1 MATTRAPCHT
11 KLKLYFDFLFSLQPM
26 TLLNSS
32 RSLPQ
37 AHPHDSPVHGISA
50 MLISIVLFSAMD
62 SIVKWLGGSYPT
74 HQIMFFRCT
83 VAMVPIL
90 VIIGMRGGISLLRI
104 QEPFLLSLRCL
115 LGITAMG
122 FAFYAFSLMRLAD
135 GIAILHT
142 TPLFMTILSIIFF
155 KERVGLHR
163 WVAVMAGFVGMLIVV
178 RPGNSMF
185 ESGSFYMLLA
195 AFCISC
201 TTILIRH
208 LSIRSDPVNL
218 TFYFTMSG
226 IVISSIAIFFLGW
239 QSPEGRD
246 WLFFIAVGLLG
257 GMAQYLMTVSYRQA
271 QISIVA
277 PLKYLSIGFG
287 GVIAYFVW
295 AELPDVQSL
304 IGIGIIVGCGLYTL
318 HRELYHNR
326 KRKHAS

>member
-1 MATTRAPCHT
+1 MATMGTPYPLNQRFILSFILLT
-11 KLKLYFDFLFSLQPM
+11 LIQPL
-26 TLLNSS
+26 TLLNSF
-32 RSLPQ
+32 RHLPKSLQ
-37 AHPHDSPVHGISA
+37 HDSPIHGISA

-74 HQIMFFRCT
+74 HQIMFFRCA
-83 VAMVPIL
+83 VAMVPIV
-90 VIIGMRGGISLLRI
+90 VIITMRGGISLLRI

-135 GIAILHT
+135 GLAILHT
-142 TPLFMTILSIIFF
+142 TPLFMTVLSIMFL

-163 WVAVMAGFVGMLIVV
+163 WAAVMAGFIGMTIVV

-226 IVISSIAIFFLGW
+226 VLISSIAIFFLGW
-239 QSPEGRD
+239 QAPEGRD
-246 WLFFIAVGLLG
+246 WAFFIAVGFLG
-257 GMAQYLMTVSYRQA
+257 GMAQYLMNVSYRQA
-271 QISIVA
+271 QISMVA

-287 GVIAYFVW
+287 GMIAYFVW
-295 AELPDVQSL
+295 SELPDLQSL
-304 IGIGIIVGCGLYTL
+304 VGISIIIACGLYTL
-318 HRELYHNR
+318 HRELFHNR
-326 KRKHAS
+326 K

>member
-1 MATTRAPCHT
+1 MATMGTPYPLNQRFI
-11 KLKLYFDFLFSLQPM
+11 LSFILLILIQPL
-26 TLLNSS
+26 TLLNSF
-32 RSLPQ
+32 RHLPKSLQ
-37 AHPHDSPVHGISA
+37 HDSPIHGISA

-74 HQIMFFRCT
+74 HQIMFFRCA
-83 VAMVPIL
+83 VAMVPIV
-90 VIIGMRGGISLLRI
+90 VIITMRGGISLLRI

-135 GIAILHT
+135 GLAILHT
-142 TPLFMTILSIIFF
+142 TPLFMTVLSIMFL

-163 WVAVMAGFVGMLIVV
+163 WAAVMAGFIGMTIVV

-226 IVISSIAIFFLGW
+226 VLISSIAIFFLGW
-239 QSPEGRD
+239 QAPEGRD
-246 WLFFIAVGLLG
+246 WAFFIAVGFLG
-257 GMAQYLMTVSYRQA
+257 GMAQYLMNVSYRQA
-271 QISIVA
+271 QISMVA

-287 GVIAYFVW
+287 GMIAYFVW
-295 AELPDVQSL
+295 SELPDLQSL
-304 IGIGIIVGCGLYTL
+304 VGISIIIACGLYTL
-318 HRELYHNR
+318 HRELFHNR
-326 KRKHAS
+326 K

>member
-1 MATTRAPCHT
+1 MATMGTPCP
-11 KLKLYFDFLFSLQPM
+11 LSQRFILSFILLILIQPL
-26 TLLNSS
+26 TLLNSF
-32 RSLPQ
+32 RHLPKSLQ
-37 AHPHDSPVHGISA
+37 HDSPIHGISA

-74 HQIMFFRCT
+74 HQIMFFRCA
-83 VAMVPIL
+83 VAMVPIV
-90 VIIGMRGGISLLRI
+90 VIITMRGGISLLRI

-135 GIAILHT
+135 GLAILHT
-142 TPLFMTILSIIFF
+142 TPLFMTVLSIMFL

-163 WVAVMAGFVGMLIVV
+163 WAAVMAGFIGMTIVV

-226 IVISSIAIFFLGW
+226 VLISSIAIFFLGW
-239 QSPEGRD
+239 QAPEGRD
-246 WLFFIAVGLLG
+246 WAFFIAVGFLG
-257 GMAQYLMTVSYRQA
+257 GMAQYLMNVSYRQA
-271 QISIVA
+271 QISMVA

-287 GVIAYFVW
+287 GMIAYFVW
-295 AELPDVQSL
+295 SELPDLQSL
-304 IGIGIIVGCGLYTL
+304 VGISIIIACGLYTL
-318 HRELYHNR
+318 HRELFHNR
-326 KRKHAS
+326 K

>member
-1 MATTRAPCHT
+1 
-11 KLKLYFDFLFSLQPM
+11 
-26 TLLNSS
+26 
-32 RSLPQ
+32 
-37 AHPHDSPVHGISA
+37 

-142 TPLFMTILSIIFF
+142 APLFMTVLSIVFL
-155 KERVGLHR
+155 KERVGIHR
-163 WVAVMAGFVGMLIVV
+163 WGAVMAGFVGMLIVV
-178 RPGNSMF
+178 RPDNSMF

-208 LSIRSDPVNL
+208 LSIRCDPVNL

-226 IVISSIAIFFLGW
+226 VVISSIAIFFLGW
-239 QSPEGRD
+239 QSPQGRD
-246 WLFFIAVGLLG
+246 WVLFIAIGLLG

-326 KRKHAS
+326 KSKHAS

>member
-1 MATTRAPCHT
+1 MATMGTPCP
-11 KLKLYFDFLFSLQPM
+11 LNQRFILSFILLILIQPL
-26 TLLNSS
+26 TLLNSF
-32 RSLPQ
+32 RHLPKSLQ
-37 AHPHDSPVHGISA
+37 HDSPIHGISA

-74 HQIMFFRCT
+74 HQIMFFRCA
-83 VAMVPIL
+83 VAMVPIV
-90 VIIGMRGGISLLRI
+90 VIITMRGGISLLRI
-104 QEPFLLSLRCL
+104 QEPFLLSIRCL

-135 GIAILHT
+135 GLAILHT
-142 TPLFMTILSIIFF
+142 TPLFMTVLSIMFL

-163 WVAVMAGFVGMLIVV
+163 WAAVMAGFIGMTIVV

-226 IVISSIAIFFLGW
+226 VVISSIAIFFLGW
-239 QSPEGRD
+239 QAPEGRD
-246 WLFFIAVGLLG
+246 WAFFIAVGFLG
-257 GMAQYLMTVSYRQA
+257 GMAQYLMNVSYRQA
-271 QISIVA
+271 QISMVA

-287 GVIAYFVW
+287 GMIAYFVW
-295 AELPDVQSL
+295 SELPDLQSL
-304 IGIGIIVGCGLYTL
+304 VGISIIIACGLYTL
-318 HRELYHNR
+318 HRELFHNR
-326 KRKHAS
+326 K

>member
-1 MATTRAPCHT
+1 
-11 KLKLYFDFLFSLQPM
+11 M

-37 AHPHDSPVHGISA
+37 SHPNDSPVHGISA

-142 TPLFMTILSIIFF
+142 TPLFMTILSIMFF
-155 KERVGLHR
+155 KERVGLYR
-163 WVAVMAGFVGMLIVV
+163 WAAVIAGFIGMLIVV

-226 IVISSIAIFFLGW
+226 VVISSIAIFFLGW
-239 QSPEGRD
+239 QSPQGRD

-326 KRKHAS
+326 KRKRAS

>member
-1 MATTRAPCHT
+1 MATMGTPCP
-11 KLKLYFDFLFSLQPM
+11 LNQRFILSFILLILIQPL
-26 TLLNSS
+26 TLLNSF
-32 RSLPQ
+32 RHLPKSLQ
-37 AHPHDSPVHGISA
+37 HDSPIHGISA

-74 HQIMFFRCT
+74 HQIMFFRCA
-83 VAMVPIL
+83 VAMVPIV
-90 VIIGMRGGISLLRI
+90 VIITMRGGISLLRI

-135 GIAILHT
+135 GLAILHT
-142 TPLFMTILSIIFF
+142 TPLFMTVLSIMFL

-163 WVAVMAGFVGMLIVV
+163 WAAVMAGFIGMTIVV

-226 IVISSIAIFFLGW
+226 VLISSIAIFFLGW
-239 QSPEGRD
+239 QAPEGRD
-246 WLFFIAVGLLG
+246 WAFFIAVGFLG
-257 GMAQYLMTVSYRQA
+257 GMAQYLMNVSYRQA
-271 QISIVA
+271 QISMVS

-287 GVIAYFVW
+287 GMIAYFVW
-295 AELPDVQSL
+295 SELPDLQSL
-304 IGIGIIVGCGLYTL
+304 VGISIIIACGLYTL
-318 HRELYHNR
+318 HRELFHNR
-326 KRKHAS
+326 K

>member
-1 MATTRAPCHT
+1 MVTIKTPCHNKP
-11 KLKLYFDFLFSLQPM
+11 KLSFFYYLFQPM
-26 TLLNSS
+26 TLLNFFGLMPYS
-32 RSLPQ
+32 RQ
-37 AHPHDSPVHGISA
+37 HDSPVHGISA
-50 MLISIVLFSAMD
+50 MLFSIVLFSGMD

-74 HQIMFFRCT
+74 HQIMFFRCAI
-83 VAMVPIL
+83 AMVPIV
-90 VIIGMRGGISLLRI
+90 VIIIMRGGISLLRI
-104 QEPFLLSLRCL
+104 QEPFLLSLRCF

-122 FAFYAFSLMRLAD
+122 FAFHAFSLMRLAD

-142 TPLFMTILSIIFF
+142 TPLFMTVLSIIFL

-163 WVAVMAGFVGMLIVV
+163 WAAVMAGFIGMVIVV

-218 TFYFTMSG
+218 TFYFTMAG
-226 IVISSIAIFFLGW
+226 VVISSIAIFFLGW
-239 QSPEGRD
+239 QTPQGQD
-246 WLFFIAVGLLG
+246 WAFFIAVGFLG

-271 QISIVA
+271 KISTVA

-295 AELPDVQSL
+295 SELPDIQSL
-304 IGIGIIVGCGLYTL
+304 IGITIIVACGLYTL
-318 HRELYHNR
+318 HRELFLDHKKKN
-326 KRKHAS
+326 A

>member
-1 MATTRAPCHT
+1 MATMGTPYPLNQRFI
-11 KLKLYFDFLFSLQPM
+11 LSFILLILIQPL
-26 TLLNSS
+26 TLLNSF
-32 RSLPQ
+32 RHLPKSLQ
-37 AHPHDSPVHGISA
+37 HDSPIHGISA

-74 HQIMFFRCT
+74 HQIMFFRCA
-83 VAMVPIL
+83 VAMVPIV
-90 VIIGMRGGISLLRI
+90 VIITMRGGISLLRI

-135 GIAILHT
+135 GLAILHT
-142 TPLFMTILSIIFF
+142 TPLFMTVLSIMFL

-163 WVAVMAGFVGMLIVV
+163 WAAVMAGFIGMTIVV

-226 IVISSIAIFFLGW
+226 VLISSIAIFFLGW
-239 QSPEGRD
+239 QAPEGRD
-246 WLFFIAVGLLG
+246 WAFFIAVGFLG
-257 GMAQYLMTVSYRQA
+257 GMAQYLMNVSYRQA
-271 QISIVA
+271 QISMVS

-287 GVIAYFVW
+287 GMIAYFVW
-295 AELPDVQSL
+295 SELPDLQSL
-304 IGIGIIVGCGLYTL
+304 VGISIIIACGLYTL
-318 HRELYHNR
+318 HRELFHNR
-326 KRKHAS
+326 K

>member
-1 MATTRAPCHT
+1 MATMGTPYPLNQRFI
-11 KLKLYFDFLFSLQPM
+11 LSFILLILIQPL
-26 TLLNSS
+26 TLLNSF
-32 RSLPQ
+32 RHLPKSLQ
-37 AHPHDSPVHGISA
+37 HDSPIHGISA

-74 HQIMFFRCT
+74 HQIMFFRCA
-83 VAMVPIL
+83 VAMVPIV
-90 VIIGMRGGISLLRI
+90 VIITMRGGISLLRI

-135 GIAILHT
+135 GLAILHT
-142 TPLFMTILSIIFF
+142 TPLFMTVLSIMFL

-163 WVAVMAGFVGMLIVV
+163 WAAVMAGFIGMTIVV

-226 IVISSIAIFFLGW
+226 VVISSIAIFFLGW
-239 QSPEGRD
+239 QAPEGRD
-246 WLFFIAVGLLG
+246 WAFFIAVGFLG
-257 GMAQYLMTVSYRQA
+257 GMAQYLMNVSYRQA
-271 QISIVA
+271 QISMVA

-287 GVIAYFVW
+287 GMIAYFVW
-295 AELPDVQSL
+295 SELPDLQSL
-304 IGIGIIVGCGLYTL
+304 VGISIIIACGLYTL
-318 HRELYHNR
+318 HRELFHNR
-326 KRKHAS
+326 K

>member
-1 MATTRAPCHT
+1 MATMGTPCP
-11 KLKLYFDFLFSLQPM
+11 LNQRFILSFILLILIQPL
-26 TLLNSS
+26 TLLNSF
-32 RSLPQ
+32 RHLPKSLQ
-37 AHPHDSPVHGISA
+37 HDSPIHGISA

-74 HQIMFFRCT
+74 HQIMFFRCA
-83 VAMVPIL
+83 VAMVPIV
-90 VIIGMRGGISLLRI
+90 VIITMRGGISLLRI
-104 QEPFLLSLRCL
+104 QEPFLLSIRCL

-135 GIAILHT
+135 GLAILHT
-142 TPLFMTILSIIFF
+142 TPLFMTVLSIMFL

-163 WVAVMAGFVGMLIVV
+163 WAAVMAGFIGMTIVV

-195 AFCISC
+195 AFCISY

-226 IVISSIAIFFLGW
+226 VLISSIAIFFLGW
-239 QSPEGRD
+239 QAPEGRD
-246 WLFFIAVGLLG
+246 WAFFIAVGFLG
-257 GMAQYLMTVSYRQA
+257 GMAQYLMNVSYRQA
-271 QISIVA
+271 QISMVS

-287 GVIAYFVW
+287 GMIAYFVW
-295 AELPDVQSL
+295 SELPDLQSL
-304 IGIGIIVGCGLYTL
+304 VGISIIIACGLYTL
-318 HRELYHNR
+318 HRELFHNR
-326 KRKHAS
+326 K

>member
-1 MATTRAPCHT
+1 MATMGTPCP
-11 KLKLYFDFLFSLQPM
+11 LNQRFILSFILLILIQPL
-26 TLLNSS
+26 TLLNSF
-32 RSLPQ
+32 RHLPKSLQ
-37 AHPHDSPVHGISA
+37 HDSPIHGISA

-74 HQIMFFRCT
+74 HQIMFFRCA
-83 VAMVPIL
+83 VAMVPIV
-90 VIIGMRGGISLLRI
+90 VIITMRGGISLLRI
-104 QEPFLLSLRCL
+104 QEPFLLSIRCL

-135 GIAILHT
+135 GLAILHT
-142 TPLFMTILSIIFF
+142 TPLFMTVLSIMFL

-163 WVAVMAGFVGMLIVV
+163 WAAVMAGFIGMTIVV

-226 IVISSIAIFFLGW
+226 VLISSIAIFFLGW
-239 QSPEGRD
+239 QAPEGRD
-246 WLFFIAVGLLG
+246 WAFFIAVGFLG
-257 GMAQYLMTVSYRQA
+257 GMAQYLMNVSYRQA
-271 QISIVA
+271 QISMVA

-287 GVIAYFVW
+287 GMIAYFVW
-295 AELPDVQSL
+295 SELPDLQSL
-304 IGIGIIVGCGLYTL
+304 VGISIIIACGLYTL
-318 HRELYHNR
+318 HRELFHNR
-326 KRKHAS
+326 K

>member
-1 MATTRAPCHT
+1 MATMGTPYPLNQRFILSFILLT
-11 KLKLYFDFLFSLQPM
+11 LIQPL
-26 TLLNSS
+26 TLLNSF
-32 RSLPQ
+32 RHLPKSLQ
-37 AHPHDSPVHGISA
+37 HDSPIHGISA

-74 HQIMFFRCT
+74 HQIMFFRCA
-83 VAMVPIL
+83 VAMVPIV
-90 VIIGMRGGISLLRI
+90 VIITMRGGISLLRI

-135 GIAILHT
+135 GLAILHT
-142 TPLFMTILSIIFF
+142 TPLFMTVLSIMFL

-163 WVAVMAGFVGMLIVV
+163 WAAVMAGFIGMTIVV

-226 IVISSIAIFFLGW
+226 VVISSIAIFFLGW
-239 QSPEGRD
+239 QAPEGRD
-246 WLFFIAVGLLG
+246 WAFFIAVGFLG
-257 GMAQYLMTVSYRQA
+257 GMAQYLMNVSYRQA
-271 QISIVA
+271 QISMVA

-287 GVIAYFVW
+287 GMIAYFVW
-295 AELPDVQSL
+295 SELPDLQSL
-304 IGIGIIVGCGLYTL
+304 VGISIIIACGLYTL
-318 HRELYHNR
+318 HRELFHNR
-326 KRKHAS
+326 K

>member
-1 MATTRAPCHT
+1 MATMGTPYPLNQRLILSFILLT
-11 KLKLYFDFLFSLQPM
+11 LIQPL
-26 TLLNSS
+26 TLLNSF
-32 RSLPQ
+32 RHLPKSLQ
-37 AHPHDSPVHGISA
+37 HDSPIHGISA

-74 HQIMFFRCT
+74 HQIMFFRCA
-83 VAMVPIL
+83 VAMVPIV
-90 VIIGMRGGISLLRI
+90 VIITMRGGISLLRI
-104 QEPFLLSLRCL
+104 QEPFLLSIRCL

-135 GIAILHT
+135 GLAILHT
-142 TPLFMTILSIIFF
+142 TPLFMTVLSIMFL

-163 WVAVMAGFVGMLIVV
+163 WAAVMAGFIGMTIVV

-226 IVISSIAIFFLGW
+226 VVISSIAIFFLGW
-239 QSPEGRD
+239 QAPEGRD
-246 WLFFIAVGLLG
+246 WAFFIAVGFLG
-257 GMAQYLMTVSYRQA
+257 GMAQYLMNVSYRQA
-271 QISIVA
+271 QISMVA

-287 GVIAYFVW
+287 GMIAYFVW
-295 AELPDVQSL
+295 SELPDLQSL
-304 IGIGIIVGCGLYTL
+304 VGISIIIACGLYTL
-318 HRELYHNR
+318 HRELFHNR
-326 KRKHAS
+326 K

>member
-1 MATTRAPCHT
+1 MA
-11 KLKLYFDFLFSLQPM
+11 
-26 TLLNSS
+26 LLNSS
-32 RSLPQ
+32 RSLSLSRQSDAPIL
-37 AHPHDSPVHGISA
+37 GIGA

-62 SIVKWLGGSYPT
+62 SMVKWLGSSYPT
-74 HQIMFFRCT
+74 HQIMFFRCAI
-83 VAMVPIL
+83 AMAPIV
-90 VIIGMRGGISLLRI
+90 VIIFMRGGITLLRI
-104 QEPFLLSLRCL
+104 QEPLLLSLRCL

-142 TPLFMTILSIIFF
+142 TPLFMTVLSIVFL
-155 KERVGLHR
+155 KERVGWHR
-163 WVAVMAGFVGMLIVV
+163 WAAVIAGFMGMLIVV

-185 ESGSFYMLLA
+185 ESGSFYMLAA

-218 TFYFTMSG
+218 TFYFTMTG
-226 IVISSIAIFFLGW
+226 VVISSIAIAFLGW
-239 QSPEGRD
+239 QAPLGRD

-271 QISIVA
+271 QISTVA

-295 AELPDVQSL
+295 DELPDLQSL
-304 IGIGIIVGCGLYTL
+304 IGIVIIVGGGLYTL

-326 KRKHAS
+326 KIKRA

>member
-1 MATTRAPCHT
+1 MATMGTPYPLNQRFILSFILLT
-11 KLKLYFDFLFSLQPM
+11 LIQPL
-26 TLLNSS
+26 TLLNSF
-32 RSLPQ
+32 RHLPKSLQ
-37 AHPHDSPVHGISA
+37 HDSPIHGISA

-74 HQIMFFRCT
+74 HQIMFFRCA
-83 VAMVPIL
+83 VAMVPIV
-90 VIIGMRGGISLLRI
+90 VIITMRGGISLLRI
-104 QEPFLLSLRCL
+104 QEPFLLSIRCL

-135 GIAILHT
+135 GLAILHT
-142 TPLFMTILSIIFF
+142 TPLFMTVLSIMFL

-163 WVAVMAGFVGMLIVV
+163 WAAVMAGFIGMTIVV

-226 IVISSIAIFFLGW
+226 VVISSIAIFFLGW
-239 QSPEGRD
+239 QAPEGRD
-246 WLFFIAVGLLG
+246 WAFFIAVGFLG
-257 GMAQYLMTVSYRQA
+257 GMAQYLMNVSYRQA
-271 QISIVA
+271 QISMVA

-287 GVIAYFVW
+287 GMIAYFVW
-295 AELPDVQSL
+295 SELPDLQSL
-304 IGIGIIVGCGLYTL
+304 VGISIIIACGLYTL
-318 HRELYHNR
+318 HRELFHNR
-326 KRKHAS
+326 K

>member
-1 MATTRAPCHT
+1 MNYLPFVS
-11 KLKLYFDFLFSLQPM
+11 LIFSFLAVAILSLSQPI
-26 TLLNSS
+26 SS
-32 RSLPQ
+32 RQSDAPIL
-37 AHPHDSPVHGISA
+37 GIAA
-50 MLISIVLFSAMD
+50 MLISIILFSAMD
-62 SIVKWLGGSYPT
+62 SMVKWLGGSYPT

-83 VAMVPIL
+83 IAMAPIV
-90 VIIGMRGGISLLRI
+90 VIIFMRGGVSLLRI

-142 TPLFMTILSIIFF
+142 TPLFMTVLSIVFL

-163 WVAVMAGFVGMLIVV
+163 WAAVLAGFVGMLIVV

-185 ESGSFYMLLA
+185 ESGSFYMLVA

-218 TFYFTMSG
+218 TFYFTMTG
-226 IVISSIAIFFLGW
+226 VVISSVAIVFLGW
-239 QSPEGRD
+239 QAPLSRD
-246 WLFFIAVGLLG
+246 WLFFIGVGLFG
-257 GMAQYLMTVSYRQA
+257 GMAQYLMTVSYRHA
-271 QISIVA
+271 QISTVA

-295 AELPDVQSL
+295 AELPDLQSL
-304 IGIGIIVGCGLYTL
+304 TGIAIIVGCGLYTL

-326 KRKHAS
+326 KSKHAS

>member
-1 MATTRAPCHT
+1 MALLITSKSLSSPESDAPI
-11 KLKLYFDFLFSLQPM
+11 L
-26 TLLNSS
+26 
-32 RSLPQ
+32 
-37 AHPHDSPVHGISA
+37 GIGA

-62 SIVKWLGGSYPT
+62 SMVKWLGSSYPT

-83 VAMVPIL
+83 VAMVPIA

-104 QEPFLLSLRCL
+104 QAPLLLSLRCL
-115 LGITAMG
+115 LGVTAMG

-142 TPLFMTILSIIFF
+142 TPLFMTVLSIVFL
-155 KERVGLHR
+155 KERVGVHR
-163 WVAVMAGFVGMLIVV
+163 WAAVIAGFIGMLIVV

-185 ESGSFYMLLA
+185 DSGSFYMLVA

-208 LSIRSDPVNL
+208 LSMRSDPVNL
-218 TFYFTMSG
+218 TFYFTMTG
-226 IVISSIAIFFLGW
+226 VVISSIAIVFLGW
-239 QSPEGRD
+239 QAPLGRD

-271 QISIVA
+271 QISTVA

-287 GVIAYFVW
+287 GVIAYLVW
-295 AELPDVQSL
+295 AELPDLQSL
-304 IGIGIIVGCGLYTL
+304 VGIAIIVGCGLYTL
-318 HRELYHNR
+318 HREIYHNR
-326 KRKHAS
+326 KIKRHS

>member
-1 MATTRAPCHT
+1 MATMGTPYPLNQRFILSFILLT
-11 KLKLYFDFLFSLQPM
+11 LIQPL
-26 TLLNSS
+26 TLLNSF
-32 RSLPQ
+32 RHLPKSLQ
-37 AHPHDSPVHGISA
+37 HDSPIHGISA

-74 HQIMFFRCT
+74 HQIMFFRCA
-83 VAMVPIL
+83 VAMVPIV
-90 VIIGMRGGISLLRI
+90 VIITMRGGISLLRI

-135 GIAILHT
+135 GLAILHT
-142 TPLFMTILSIIFF
+142 TPLFMTVLSIMFL

-163 WVAVMAGFVGMLIVV
+163 WAAVMAGFIGMTIVV

-226 IVISSIAIFFLGW
+226 VLISSIAIFFLGW
-239 QSPEGRD
+239 QAPEGRD
-246 WLFFIAVGLLG
+246 WAFFIAVGFLG
-257 GMAQYLMTVSYRQA
+257 GMAQYLMNVSYRQA
-271 QISIVA
+271 QISMVS

-287 GVIAYFVW
+287 GMIAYFVW
-295 AELPDVQSL
+295 SELPDLQSL
-304 IGIGIIVGCGLYTL
+304 VGISIIIACGLYTL
-318 HRELYHNR
+318 HRELFHNR
-326 KRKHAS
+326 K

>member
-1 MATTRAPCHT
+1 MA
-11 KLKLYFDFLFSLQPM
+11 
-26 TLLNSS
+26 LLNSS
-32 RSLPQ
+32 RSLSSRPSD
-37 AHPHDSPVHGISA
+37 APILGIGA

-62 SIVKWLGGSYPT
+62 SIVKWLGASYPT
-74 HQIMFFRCT
+74 HQIMFFRC
-83 VAMVPIL
+83 AIALAPIA
-90 VIIGMRGGISLLRI
+90 VIIFMRGGISLLRI

-122 FAFYAFSLMRLAD
+122 FAFYAFSLMALAD

-142 TPLFMTILSIIFF
+142 TPIFMTVLSIVFL

-163 WVAVMAGFVGMLIVV
+163 WAAVIAGFVGMLIVV

-185 ESGSFYMLLA
+185 ESGSIYMLAA

-218 TFYFTMSG
+218 TFYFTMTG
-226 IVISSIAIFFLGW
+226 VVISSIAIAFLGW
-239 QSPEGRD
+239 QAPLGRD
-246 WLFFIAVGLLG
+246 WLFFISVGLLG

-271 QISIVA
+271 QISTVA

-295 AELPDVQSL
+295 AELPDLQSL
-304 IGIGIIVGCGLYTL
+304 IGITIIVGGGLYTL
-318 HRELYHNR
+318 HRELYHNQNS
-326 KRKHAS
+326 KHV

>member
-1 MATTRAPCHT
+1 MATMGTPCP
-11 KLKLYFDFLFSLQPM
+11 LNQRFILSFILLILIQPL
-26 TLLNSS
+26 TLLNSF
-32 RSLPQ
+32 RHLPKSLQ
-37 AHPHDSPVHGISA
+37 HDSPIHGISA

-74 HQIMFFRCT
+74 HQIMFFRCA
-83 VAMVPIL
+83 VAMVPIV
-90 VIIGMRGGISLLRI
+90 VIITMRGGISLLRI

-135 GIAILHT
+135 GLAILHT
-142 TPLFMTILSIIFF
+142 TPLFMTVLSIMFL

-163 WVAVMAGFVGMLIVV
+163 WAAVMAGFIGMTIVV

-226 IVISSIAIFFLGW
+226 VLISSIAIFFLGW
-239 QSPEGRD
+239 QAPEGRD
-246 WLFFIAVGLLG
+246 WAFFIAVGFLG
-257 GMAQYLMTVSYRQA
+257 GMAQYLMNVSYRQA
-271 QISIVA
+271 QISMVA

-287 GVIAYFVW
+287 GMIAYFVW
-295 AELPDVQSL
+295 SELPDLQSL
-304 IGIGIIVGCGLYTL
+304 VGISIIIACGLYTL
-318 HRELYHNR
+318 HRELFHNR
-326 KRKHAS
+326 K